1 MIKLR
6 ENRNRNRNRRI
17 EIVVFSLVYDCSKQR
32 KIDQVSDIYLTI
44 IQGG

>member
-6 ENRNRNRNRRI
+6 ENRNRNRRI